1 VGEKEKVVAI
11 RINYDYCKRCGICSA
26 FCNREVFTT
35 DEFERPVAEKLAECT
50 NCKLCVLRCPDF
62 AIRLE
67 VSASA

>member
-1 VGEKEKVVAI
+1 VGEKVVAI
-11 RINYDYCKRCGICSA
+11 NINYDYCKRCGICIA

-35 DEFERPVAEKLAECT
+35 DEYEKPVVDFLDRCV